1 MPKPKSTLTTPP
13 PGRFV
18 FRASAVPFGGRI
30 LRVGEDRTPY
40 NLQSPPASALSVVG
54 GHCDA
59 TSPGSVFRNVFCWG
73 PSVAQTQGDQKPDG
87 THVTTVTSAI
97 QNVQAVNPIPNAP
110 ASVFRADQLKLT
122 LESTYPTQGQP
133 YIVPTPT
140 FGRMFLNDQEITL
153 STDIQDFC
161 SMSRLQDFDDAF
173 KSKQSVYSKYRTR
186 FLSRTGAPPEFH
198 QPIPRVSNGYVAC
211 SFVNAVTWRGKTT
224 PGNTLQFTGF
234 GTIYFGEVLM
244 NEYSR
249 RFTLVR
255 LAMGST
261 VQADVALVDGD
272 SNGGWIP

>member
-1 MPKPKSTLTTPP
+1 
-13 PGRFV
+13 
-18 FRASAVPFGGRI
+18 
-30 LRVGEDRTPY
+30 
-40 NLQSPPASALSVVG
+40 
-54 GHCDA
+54 
-59 TSPGSVFRNVFCWG
+59 
-73 PSVAQTQGDQKPDG
+73 
-87 THVTTVTSAI
+87 
-97 QNVQAVNPIPNAP
+97 
-110 ASVFRADQLKLT
+110 VFRADQLKLT

-224 PGNTLQFTGF
+224 PGNALQLTGF